1 MARQLTVNIPY
12 TPRPLQRAIH
22 AALETHRFS
31 VLVCHRRFGKTVCF
45 LNHLQ
50 RAAVTCRNPRPRFA
64 YIAPTYRQAK
74 TIAWDLDGLTRVVVE
89 GQMSLVRQTATVE
102 IGSRATTSAGDRAAV
117 GRA

>member
-50 RAAVTCRNPRPRFA
+50 RAALTSRTPRPRFA

-74 TIAWDLDGLTRVVVE
+74 AIAWDYLKHYSAPIPGVE
-89 GQMSLVRQTATVE
+89 QRESDL
-102 IGSRATTSAGDRAAV
+102 AV
-117 GRA
+117 NYPNGG